1 MSPRD
6 KQSLFESRL
15 ESGQKDHIGEM
26 FPVGIYDDP
35 VHTRLF
41 YKAIAARAVPV
52 DGREWQI
59 DRDAEVRHDHVPKFY
74 AHISS
79 LVQFENTLE
88 LIDQFEFGSTG

>member
-26 FPVGIYDDP
+26 FPVGICNDP
-35 VHTRLF
+35 VNTCLF
-41 YKAIAARAVPV
+41 YKAIAARAVRV
-52 DGREWQI
+52 DRREGPI
-59 DRDAEVRHDHVPKFY
+59 DRDAEVRHDHVPEFY

-88 LIDQFEFGSTG
+88 RIDQFGSGSTG